1 MTVDPETRPLTR
13 HEGFDREVLVCYE
26 TLDKES
32 RRLTRN
38 ADEAQDLVQESYVKA
53 LRHAHHFRW
62 GTSLRAWLLTILRHT
77 AANRRR
83 DLRRSRVDIDEARV
97 GRSEETVQA
106 PGDTPEEAL
115 LRKTVDPAAERGVRR
130 APTRLPSSGVAARR
144 RGDDLCG
151 DGGDAGYTAVVR
163 PIRNQD
169 FADLPRLAGTPVQ
182 LSGTMAHDAIVVS
195 QLAAVRP

>member
-97 GRSEETVQA
+97 GAV
-106 PGDTPEEAL
+106 
-115 LRKTVDPAAERGVRR
+115 
-130 APTRLPSSGVAARR
+130 
-144 RGDDLCG
+144 RGDSPG
-151 DGGDAGYTAVVR
+151 ARGHPGR
-163 PIRNQD
+163 
-169 FADLPRLAGTPVQ
+169 GTP
-182 LSGTMAHDAIVVS
+182 SEDG
-195 QLAAVRP
+195 RPRS